1 MKLLGD
7 RARPDRDGHAVPE
20 ARWVPMP
27 TSTSFPSGHSASARR
42 SRWRSVT
49 SCPPCGCR
57 CGLAAATVAFS
68 RVYTGVHYP
77 GDVLVGA
84 ATGAV
89 LGRLVGRAAAPG
101 REPLTGCATMEPMTA
116 PTLVGPRVTLRAYRD
131 DDRVA
136 RQRHG
141 WHREIERGYG
151 SDESPTRAMTD
162 DEARRWLDHLAARE
176 AAGARCW
183 AVESDGEL
191 AGAAFLS
198 TSARADARPAWRS
211 ACTRRSSL
219 GRGLGTEAIRL
230 VLRHAFGTLG
240 MHRVDL
246 KVLDFNDR
254 AIAAYRACGF
264 VEEGR
269 ERESC
274 WVDGR
279 WHDDVV
285 MGVLDREFAAVDTL
299 RG

>member
-1 MKLLGD
+1 M
-7 RARPDRDGHAVPE
+7 
-20 ARWVPMP
+20 
-27 TSTSFPSGHSASARR
+27 
-42 SRWRSVT
+42 
-49 SCPPCGCR
+49 
-57 CGLAAATVAFS
+57 
-68 RVYTGVHYP
+68 
-77 GDVLVGA
+77 
-84 ATGAV
+84 
-89 LGRLVGRAAAPG
+89 
-101 REPLTGCATMEPMTA
+101 
-116 PTLVGPRVTLRAYRD
+116 PTLVGPRVTLRAFSPED
-131 DDRVA
+131 VA
-136 RQRHG
+136 PRQRLG

-151 SDESPTRAMTD
+151 SDRGTGPMS
-162 DEARRWLDHLAARE
+162 DEEATGWLGHLEARE

-183 AVESDGEL
+183 AIESGGRL
-191 AGAAFLS
+191 AGAVFLS
-198 TSARADARPAWRS
+198 DVREAGRKARLAIGMYSPDHV
-211 ACTRRSSL
+211 

-246 KVLDFNDR
+246 KVLADNDR

-274 WVDGR
+274 WVEGR

>member
-1 MKLLGD
+1 M
-7 RARPDRDGHAVPE
+7 
-20 ARWVPMP
+20 
-27 TSTSFPSGHSASARR
+27 
-42 SRWRSVT
+42 
-49 SCPPCGCR
+49 
-57 CGLAAATVAFS
+57 TV
-68 RVYTGVHYP
+68 
-77 GDVLVGA
+77 
-84 ATGAV
+84 
-89 LGRLVGRAAAPG
+89 
-101 REPLTGCATMEPMTA
+101 

-151 SDESPTRAMTD
+151 YESPTRAMTD
-162 DEARRWLDHLAARE
+162 DEVQAWLAYLAARSGN
-176 AAGARCW
+176 GAVCW
-183 AVESDGEL
+183 AVECDGEL
-191 AGAAFLS
+191 AGHASLLDVREGGRK
-198 TSARADARPAWRS
+198 ARLAIGMYAPRFM
-211 ACTRRSSL
+211 

-279 WHDDVV
+279 WHDDVI